1 MEVATSYLPS
11 SMPRERNTGER
22 ERESMVYGGFFISE
36 AQVMV
41 GEWDYG
47 STIVWW
53 LA

>member
-1 MEVATSYLPS
+1 MEVATSYLPLPMS
-11 SMPRERNTGER
+11 RERNTG